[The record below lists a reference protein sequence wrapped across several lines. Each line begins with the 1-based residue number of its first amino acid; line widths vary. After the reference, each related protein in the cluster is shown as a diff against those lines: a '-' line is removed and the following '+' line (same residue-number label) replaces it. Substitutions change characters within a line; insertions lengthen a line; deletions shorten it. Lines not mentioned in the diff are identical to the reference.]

1 MTNVLLDGTILRH
14 AISRGPD
21 GLSPLQRAMLREER
35 PVRIYAAPTGAGK
48 SYAFQRAVATE
59 GACVLFIV
67 PTRRLAENLARSLR
81 EDLGPDGDRRVI
93 LWTSDERTRIQEAD
107 PTVRIGR
114 LRLRQ
119 LRGYDAPEE
128 GTMILATP
136 ESIAWMLLRPA
147 RQTAGTP
154 QTAADDFLRRFDHI
168 VFDEFHII
176 DPRGM
181 GLCVAFARFTAL
193 IPNGPKITFLSAT
206 PIGLR
211 ATLEVCEIADN
222 KIAEG
227 LEEVI
232 TGPASETPGLR
243 AIHGDVRLEIVDAD
257 GPLTALSAR
266 RDRASACLARGRQLV
281 LIYDSLVRLKNES
294 RNLAALLDALGV
306 VPHERLWINS
316 FDDSRA
322 AETSGLF
329 SAGKDMDP
337 LGFRVLV
344 ATSSVEMGVTFKAG
358 MIVMDPGHEPASFVQ
373 RVGRVARGDEPGD
386 VVVAVPESRK
396 DRDPWLR
403 DLIRRLGT
411 LGPAFGVDRFCDACL
426 QAAREGFKVRADEG
440 DDAPDR
446 VYRSMP
452 ARAAWGAALFWAALE
467 DASPGKGVRD
477 TLRDFAFAKANTI
490 AGMLRTVAS
499 AGPNG
504 EVWRN
509 AMLEEAR
516 TLRQIGAS
524 VTLRAPSGKTGR
536 ISAEIYLRSPALL
549 QMPSRLQKDGETLEV
564 LLDRELNDIP
574 ELGGG
579 RGQEPMAMT
588 LFPHVASRVPMR
600 ARGIA
605 DAWVTECDA
614 ALLQPRL
621 SSVQEKAIRAAVRA
635 VRMTGIVPCE
645 RSTVEAV
652 GSGSAIL

>member
-1 MTNVLLDGTILRH
+1 MTNILLDGTILRH
-14 AISRGPD
+14 AIGRGPD
-21 GLSPLQRAMLREER
+21 GLSPLQSAMLREER

-48 SYAFQRAVATE
+48 SYAFQRAVTTE

-81 EDLGPDGDRRVI
+81 EDLGPDGDQRVI
-93 LWTSDERTRIQEAD
+93 LWTSDERARIEEAD

-119 LRGYDAPEE
+119 LRGYDAPEK

-168 VFDEFHII
+168 VFDEFHTI

-211 ATLEVCEIADN
+211 ATLEACDIPGE

-227 LEEVI
+227 SEEVI

-257 GPLTALSAR
+257 GPLAALMAR
-266 RDRASACLARGRQLV
+266 QDCARACLARGRQLV
-281 LIYDSLVRLKNES
+281 LIYDSLVRLKNE
-294 RNLAALLDALGV
+294 RHDLAALLDALGV
-306 VPHERLWINS
+306 APHERLSINS
-316 FDDSRA
+316 FDDSGA
-322 AETSGLF
+322 ADSSGPF
-329 SAGKDMDP
+329 STGKDMDP

-386 VVVAVPESRK
+386 VIVAAPESRK
-396 DRDPWLR
+396 DRDLWLR

-411 LGPAFGVDRFCDACL
+411 LGPAFGVDRFCEACL
-426 QAAREGFKVRADEG
+426 DAAREGFKVRADEG
-440 DDAPDR
+440 GDTPDR

-467 DASPGKGVRD
+467 DASPGKGARD
-477 TLRDFAFAKANTI
+477 ALRDFAFAKANTL

-499 AGPNG
+499 SGPNG
-504 EVWRN
+504 EAWRK

-524 VTLRAPSGKTGR
+524 VTLRAPSGNTR
-536 ISAEIYLRSPALL
+536 RLSAEIYLRSPALL
-549 QMPSRLQKDGETLEV
+549 QMPSRLQKDGETLEI

-579 RGQEPMAMT
+579 RGQEPVAMT
-588 LFPHVASRVPMR
+588 LFPHVASRIPMR

-605 DAWVTECDA
+605 DAWVRECDA
-614 ALLQPRL
+614 ALLHPRL
-621 SSVQEKAIRAAVRA
+621 SSVQEKAIRAAVTA

-645 RSTVEAV
+645 RPTVEAV
-652 GSGSAIL
+652 AEGSAIL

>member
-1 MTNVLLDGTILRH
+1 MTDVLLDGTILRH
-14 AISRGPD
+14 AIGRGPD
-21 GLSPLQRAMLREER
+21 GLSPLQSAMLREER

-48 SYAFQRAVATE
+48 SYAFQRAVTTE

-81 EDLGPDGDRRVI
+81 EDLGPDGDQRVI
-93 LWTSDERTRIQEAD
+93 LWTSDERARIQEAD

-119 LRGYDAPEE
+119 LRGYDAPEK

-168 VFDEFHII
+168 VFDEFHTI

-211 ATLEVCEIADN
+211 ATLEACEIPDD

-227 LEEVI
+227 SEEVI

-243 AIHGDVRLEIVDAD
+243 AIHGDVRLEFVDAD
-257 GPLTALSAR
+257 GPLAALMAR
-266 RDRASACLARGRQLV
+266 QDRASACLARGRQLV
-281 LIYDSLVRLKNES
+281 LIYDSLVRLKNE
-294 RNLAALLDALGV
+294 RNDLAALLDALGV
-306 VPHERLWINS
+306 APHERLSINS
-316 FDDSRA
+316 LDDSRA
-322 AETSGLF
+322 VETSGAF
-329 SAGKDMDP
+329 SVGRDIDP

-358 MIVMDPGHEPASFVQ
+358 MIVMDPGHESASFVQ
-373 RVGRVARGDEPGD
+373 RVGRAARGDEPGD
-386 VVVAVPESRK
+386 VIVATPPGRT
-396 DRDPWLR
+396 DRDPWVR
-403 DLIRRLGT
+403 DLIRRLEA
-411 LGPAFGVDRFCDACL
+411 LGPVFGVDRFCDACL
-426 QAAREGFKVRADEG
+426 EAAREAFKTRADEAG
-440 DDAPDR
+440 DNPDR

-452 ARAAWGAALFWAALE
+452 ARAAWCAALFWAALE
-467 DASPGKGVRD
+467 NASPGKGVRD
-477 TLRDFAFAKANTI
+477 TLRDFSFAKSNTI
-490 AGMLRTVAS
+490 AGILRTVAS

-524 VTLRAPSGKTGR
+524 VTLRAPSGRTGR
-536 ISAEIYLRSPALL
+536 LSAEIYLRSPALQ
-549 QMPSRLQKDGETLEV
+549 QMPSRLQKDGETLEI

-588 LFPHVASRVPMR
+588 LLPHVALRVPMR

-614 ALLQPRL
+614 ALLHPRL
-621 SSVQEKAIRAAVRA
+621 SSVQEKAIRAAVTA

-645 RSTVEAV
+645 RPMVEAV
-652 GSGSAIL
+652 AEGSAIL